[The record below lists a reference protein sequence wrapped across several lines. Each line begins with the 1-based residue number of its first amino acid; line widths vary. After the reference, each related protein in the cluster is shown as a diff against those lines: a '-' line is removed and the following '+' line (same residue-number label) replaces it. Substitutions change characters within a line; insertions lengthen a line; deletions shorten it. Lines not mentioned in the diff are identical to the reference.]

1 MENIAKSGLDLNP
14 FYVTG
19 FSDGEACF
27 HLAIGK
33 NAKYKIG
40 YYVNPGFS
48 IALHKKDENLLRKI
62 QEFFGGIGVL
72 RVKENIVQFR
82 VFSIKDLDIIIKHFD
97 SYPLISKKLVDY
109 LLFKEALELIKN
121 KEHLTIEGFN
131 KIISIRASMNLG
143 LPEILKKDFSNI
155 KSREISASN
164 PNFARI
170 RVTLPDKLNPD
181 WIAGFTEAEGCF
193 FIKLVKNNTKKKYQ
207 VVLGY
212 QITQHSRDALLI
224 EKFTTFFN
232 CGRFELTKGSSVNFL
247 VNKFSDIT
255 KIMVPFFENY
265 PLLGSKSK
273 DFEDWKKVATFMI
286 SKAHLTEEGIEEI
299 SKIKLGMNSSRFF
312 VDDSDGAS
320 QGK

>member
-1 MENIAKSGLDLNP
+1 MENIENPNLELNP
-14 FYVTG
+14 WYVTG

-27 HLAIGK
+27 HIAIGK
-33 NAKYKIG
+33 NTKYKIG

-48 IALHKKDENLLRKI
+48 IALHKKDEELLRKI

-72 RVKENIVQFR
+72 KVKKDIVQFR

-97 SYPLISKKLVDY
+97 LYPFITKKSADY

-131 KIISIRASMNLG
+131 KIISIRASMNKG

-155 KSREISASN
+155 IGRKI
-164 PNFARI
+164 PLAR
-170 RVTLPDKLNPD
+170 VPDKLDPN
-181 WIAGFTEAEGCF
+181 WIAGFTEGEGCF
-193 FIKLVKNNTKKKYQ
+193 FVKLVKNNTKKKFK
-207 VVLGY
+207 VILGY
-212 QITQHSRDALLI
+212 QVTQHSRDTLLI

-232 CGRFELTKGSSVNFL
+232 CGRLELTKGSSVNFI

-255 KIMVPFFENY
+255 SVIIPFFEKY

-273 DFEDWKKVATFMI
+273 DFIDWKKIVILMI
-286 SKAHLTEEGIEEI
+286 SKVHLTEEGIEEI
-299 SKIKLGMNSSRFF
+299 SKIKSSMNSSRVFTSGF
-312 VDDSDGAS
+312 DEDE
-320 QGK
+320 KEIN

>member
-1 MENIAKSGLDLNP
+1 MENIAKSDLELNP
-14 FYVTG
+14 LYVTG

-33 NAKYKIG
+33 NAKYKLG
-40 YYVNPGFS
+40 FYVNPGFS

-62 QEFFGGIGVL
+62 QEFFGGVGVL
-72 RVKENIVQFR
+72 REKENIVQFR
-82 VFSIKDLDIIIKHFD
+82 VFSIKDLDVIIKHFD
-97 SYPLISKKLVDY
+97 SYPLISKKLADY

-131 KIISIRASMNLG
+131 KIISIRASMNKG

-155 KSREISASN
+155 KGREISLA
-164 PNFARI
+164 
-170 RVTLPDKLNPD
+170 TLPDKLNPN

-207 VVLGY
+207 VILGF
-212 QITQHSRDALLI
+212 QIFQHSRDALLI

-232 CGRFELTKGSSVNFL
+232 CGRFELTKRSSVNFL

-255 KIMVPFFENY
+255 GIMLPFFENY
-265 PLLGSKSK
+265 PLLGSKRK
-273 DFEDWKKVATFMI
+273 DFEDWKKVATLMI

-299 SKIKLGMNSSRFF
+299 SKIKLSMNSSRFF
-312 VDDSDGAS
+312 IDDSDGAS